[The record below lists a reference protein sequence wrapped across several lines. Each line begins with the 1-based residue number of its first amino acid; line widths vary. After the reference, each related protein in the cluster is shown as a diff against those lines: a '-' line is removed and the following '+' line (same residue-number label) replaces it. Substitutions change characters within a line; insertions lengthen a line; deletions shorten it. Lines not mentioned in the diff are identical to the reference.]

1 MGIKP
6 LHPHIIGIDIS
17 NSQQVGMLFGRRY
30 RCVLTGN
37 HYFCFL
43 GRTLTR
49 LRECIEQEVAY
60 TASNFLNSYNV
71 MQIMNLRMLNIL
83 IPVPVDSKLEHLLV
97 ETKRISDKSYLL
109 RQMGTY
115 RHTTYLKH
123 ISAARD
129 NVLSYLIKYFSNGES
144 PMWVINELHTTHCRV
159 GNIGCDIAYGYLM
172 KRRMVD
178 NTLIVSVDI
187 TKFAKMPFRDEPE
200 KIFSHA
206 TLSELIA
213 HPQ

>member
-37 HYFCFL
+37 YYFCFL

-49 LRECIEQEVAY
+49 LRDYVEQEVEY
-60 TASNFLNSYNV
+60 TFSNFLNSYNII
-71 MQIMNLRMLNIL
+71 QIMNLRMLNIL
-83 IPVPVDSKLEHLLV
+83 IPIDIRLEHLLS
-97 ETKRISDKSYLL
+97 ETKNLSAKAYLL
-109 RQMGTY
+109 RQHGTI
-115 RHTTYLKH
+115 RHTSFH
-123 ISAARD
+123 NIISVARD
-129 NVLSYLIKYFSNGES
+129 NVLVYLIKYFSNGEN
-144 PMWVINELHTTHCRV
+144 PMWVINEMHTTHCRV
-159 GNIGCDIAYGYLM
+159 GNTGCDIAYGYLM
-172 KRRMVD
+172 KRRMIA
-178 NTLIVSVDI
+178 NALIVNIDSI
-187 TKFAKMPFRDEPE
+187 KFAKIPFRDEPE

-213 HPQ
+213 YLQ

>member
-6 LHPHIIGIDIS
+6 LHPHILGIDIS

-37 HYFCFL
+37 RYFCFL

-49 LRECIEQEVAY
+49 LRECVEQEYEY
-60 TASNFLNSYNV
+60 TSSNFLNSYNIL
-71 MQIMNLRMLNIL
+71 QIMNLRMLNVL
-83 IPVPVDSKLEHLLV
+83 IPIDSKLECLIG
-97 ETKRISDKSYLL
+97 ETKRIADKSYLL

-129 NVLSYLIKYFSNGES
+129 NVLAYLIKYFSNGEN
-144 PMWVINELHTTHCRV
+144 PIWVINEMHTTPCSAC
-159 GNIGCDIAYGYLM
+159 NTGCDIAYGYLM
-172 KRRMVD
+172 KRRMIG
-178 NTLIVSVDI
+178 NTLIVNVNS
-187 TKFAKMPFRDEPE
+187 TKFATMPFRDEPE

-213 HPQ
+213 YPQ